1 MAQSRPLRSRGLTR
15 SACGRST
22 DAHARGARVSH
33 RRTGHRL
40 RPHGLRRPLFAGD
53 VMLLVIGILFAVDG
67 IAVEGSLMAT
77 VFHGYSSVATR
88 RSPARSAHGPGKVGS
103 CT

>member
-1 MAQSRPLRSRGLTR
+1 
-15 SACGRST
+15 
-22 DAHARGARVSH
+22 
-33 RRTGHRL
+33 
-40 RPHGLRRPLFAGD
+40 
-53 VMLLVIGILFAVDG
+53 MLLVIGILFAVDG